1 MIDPRVVKLG
11 IQVGDDLKTYEGLSI
26 TAKGVKF
33 SSPNSGQCT
42 ITILNLNS
50 ETREYLMRVAN
61 PFNTSNVQ
69 KGVILEVGRESY
81 GTSVLYTGDIFR
93 VTPTPKPDMG
103 LELQCITGS
112 FNKGRLVSRSGQ
124 ELSTLSSIAAG
135 VAADNNL
142 GLSFDVPEK
151 NIANYS
157 FTGSADS
164 QIKKLAELSD
174 SDVYVDNSILY
185 VKPASKPKSGATV
198 RVLNKSSGM
207 VGVPKGTENG
217 IKVSMLFDPVTQIG
231 SQIDLVSE
239 INPVL
244 DGSYAVYKLNFDISS
259 RGEAF
264 YLHAE
269 ANRI

>member
-1 MIDPRVVKLG
+1 MIDPRIVRLG
-11 IQVGDDLKTYEGLSI
+11 IQVGDNLKTYDGLYI
-26 TAKGVKF
+26 NAKGVKY

-61 PFNTSNVQ
+61 PFNTSDVQ
-69 KGVILEVGRESY
+69 KSVVLEVGRESY
-81 GTSVLYTGDIFR
+81 GAGVLYVGDIFR
-93 VTPTPKPDMG
+93 VMPTPKPDMG
-103 LELQCITGS
+103 LELMCITGN
-112 FNKGRLVSRSGQ
+112 FNKGKLVSRSGQ
-124 ELSTLSSIAAG
+124 ELSKLSTIASG
-135 VAADNNL
+135 VATDNGL
-142 GLSFDVPEK
+142 GLSFDVPDK

-185 VKPASKPKSGATV
+185 MKPASKPKSGATV
-198 RVLNKSSGM
+198 RVLSKSSGM
-207 VGVPKGTENG
+207 IGVPKGTENG
-217 IKVSMLFDPVTQIG
+217 IKTSMLYDPVTQIG
-231 SQIDLVSE
+231 SQIDLTSE

-244 DGSYAVYKLNFDISS
+244 DGSYAVYKLEFDISS
-259 RGEAF
+259 HDVPF